1 MFINNKITQISTL
14 LTKNK
19 NKIVQTQRFAFKL
32 TEKQKKERRFH
43 FS

>member
-14 LTKNK
+14 LTK